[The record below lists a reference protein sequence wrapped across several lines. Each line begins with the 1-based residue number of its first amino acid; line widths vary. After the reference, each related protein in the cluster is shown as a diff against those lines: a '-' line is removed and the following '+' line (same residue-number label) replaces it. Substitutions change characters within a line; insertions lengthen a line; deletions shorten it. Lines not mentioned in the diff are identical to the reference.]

1 MKEENIIIYVIL
13 MSAIA
18 HK

>member
-1 MKEENIIIYVIL
+1 

-18 HK
+18 HRRV

>member
-1 MKEENIIIYVIL
+1 

-18 HK
+18 HNFSETASALGHR